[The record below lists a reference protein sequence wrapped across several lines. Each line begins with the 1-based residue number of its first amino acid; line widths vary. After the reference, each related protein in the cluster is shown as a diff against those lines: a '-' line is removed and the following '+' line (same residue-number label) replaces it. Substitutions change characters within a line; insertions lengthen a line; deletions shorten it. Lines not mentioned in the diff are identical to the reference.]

1 MKIIL
6 STLIVIAATQSVFSQ
21 NIQPSSRSENQA
33 IIVAIHPLK
42 ENPQPERQTFLNAIN
57 IRAVRDFVKRH
68 EDITNVKWYE
78 TDSEFLASFTKDSI
92 KTHVFYTKKGDFLAT
107 IKYYYENRLPVSIR
121 HIIRSNYYDYS
132 IFHITEVHVNNQV
145 AYVVKI
151 QDDKYWKV
159 IKVVNDEMEMIEII
173 EKAS

>member
-6 STLIVIAATQSVFSQ
+6 STLIVIAATKSVFSQ

-33 IIVAIHPLK
+33 IIMTIHPRD
-42 ENPQPERQTFLNAIN
+42 ENPQSERQTFLNAIN

-78 TDSEFLASFTKDSI
+78 MDSEFLASFTKDSI
-92 KTHVFYTKKGDFLAT
+92 KTHVFYTKKGDFLTT
-107 IKYYYENRLPVSIR
+107 IKYYYENRLPGSVR

-151 QDDKYWKV
+151 QDDKYLKV

-173 EKAS
+173 EKS